1 LSNVFCPNS
10 SNKRKVIR
18 GGAARGLSRFFC
30 WFAQI
35 KSNYLELYHPR
46 PDYVK
51 LKKICANQQKRL
63 DKSSIWRY
71 NRRRQQFASI
81 FDFALWRRDLLNLKY
96 FDQTSKKDLTSNRNC
111 TIIGAG
117 SYRFGTSFWH
127 FGAGAHLVNK
137 KILRKGAK
145 KS

>member
-1 LSNVFCPNS
+1 LSNVFYPNS
-10 SNKRKVIR
+10 SKQRKVIR
-18 GGAARGLSRFFC
+18 GGAARGLSRLFW

-63 DKSSIWRY
+63 DKSSIWHY
-71 NRRRQQFASI
+71 NRRRQHFASI

-96 FDQTSKKDLTSNRNC
+96 FDQTCKKDLTNLRFGG
-111 TIIGAG
+111 IIGAG
-117 SYRFGTSFWH
+117 SSLPRFSTLH
-127 FGAGAHLVNK
+127 FGAETCP
-137 KILRKGAK
+137 I
-145 KS
+145 